1 MQREAVEILRTT
13 YPQDHPQLANAL
25 KQHGVVLNR
34 MQRYADAQQP
44 LREAL
49 AMRRRLFGPNSIGV
63 GGVEL
68 DLAIALIL
76 SGNHEEAEAIRP
88 AEAAKYRELL
98 NFSLPAASPQ
108 AGPGS

>member
-13 YPQDHPQLANAL
+13 YPQDHPQ
-25 KQHGVVLNR
+25 
-34 MQRYADAQQP
+34 
-44 LREAL
+44 L